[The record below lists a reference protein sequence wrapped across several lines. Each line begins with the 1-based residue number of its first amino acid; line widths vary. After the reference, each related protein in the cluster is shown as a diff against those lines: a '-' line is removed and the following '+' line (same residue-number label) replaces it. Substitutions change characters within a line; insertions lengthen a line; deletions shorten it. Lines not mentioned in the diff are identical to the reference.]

1 MKERLLFSFRYIP
14 VVIKMAKF
22 FVPKSHPRYWSL
34 YYRHKLEEALEKGI
48 LATAG
53 LIAHGR
59 GEAFDYLI
67 GETTIEPAEKAMR
80 AAVAKILLA
89 EHPVLSVNGNVAA
102 LVPKETIELAKVLN
116 AKLEINL
123 FYRTEARVRAI
134 AEELRK
140 YAPEIELLGINPTK
154 RIPNLE
160 SERGKVDENGI
171 WKADVVVVPL
181 EDGDRTEA
189 LVKMGKF
196 VITVD
201 LNPLS
206 RSARMADITIV
217 DNIVRA
223 YPRMIELAKEM
234 KELPR
239 EELEKIVAEYDNG
252 KVLSEVL
259 IHMKARLEKLAE
271 EGIWRRESL

>member
-1 MKERLLFSFRYIP
+1 MVKIP
-14 VVIKMAKF
+14 KN
-22 FVPKSHPRYWSL
+22 HPRYWSL
-34 YYRHKLEEALEKGI
+34 YYREKIIEGMEKGMT
-48 LATAG
+48 AKAG

-67 GETTIEPAEKAMR
+67 GEKTIEPAEKAMR
-80 AAVAKILLA
+80 AAVAKLLLA
-89 EHPVLSVNGNVAA
+89 KHPVISVNGNVAA
-102 LVPKETIELAKVLN
+102 LVPKETIELAKALN

-123 FYRTEARVRAI
+123 FYRTEERVRAI

-140 YAPEIELLGINPTK
+140 YDPEIELLGITPTK
-154 RIPNLE
+154 RIPGLE
-160 SERGKVDENGI
+160 HERGKVDENGI

-189 LVKMGKF
+189 LVNMGKF
-196 VITVD
+196 VITID

-223 YPRMIELAKEM
+223 YPRMTKLAREM
-234 KELPR
+234 KDYSRAELM
-239 EELEKIVAEYDNG
+239 EIVESYDNE
-252 KVLSEVL
+252 KTLSDVLVH
-259 IHMKARLEKLAE
+259 IRDRLTQLAE
-271 EGIWRRESL
+271 EGIWRRKTLE

>member
-1 MKERLLFSFRYIP
+1 MVKI
-14 VVIKMAKF
+14 
-22 FVPKSHPRYWSL
+22 PKSHPRYWSL
-34 YYRHKLEEALEKGI
+34 YYREKIIEGMEKGMT
-48 LATAG
+48 AKAG

-67 GETTIEPAEKAMR
+67 GEKTIEPAEKAMK
-80 AAVAKILLA
+80 AAIAKLLLA
-89 EHPVLSVNGNVAA
+89 EYPVVSVNGNVAA
-102 LVPKETIELAKVLN
+102 LVPKETIELAKALD

-123 FYRTEARVRAI
+123 FYRTEDRIKAI

-140 YAPEIELLGINPTK
+140 HDPNVELLGINPTK

-171 WKADVVVVPL
+171 WKADVVIVPL

-189 LVKMGKF
+189 LVAMGKF
-196 VITVD
+196 IITID

-234 KELPR
+234 KKLPR
-239 EELEKIVAEYDNG
+239 EELEKIVKEYNNSQI
-252 KVLSEVL
+252 LNEVL
-259 IHMKARLEKLAE
+259 LHINSRLEKLSK
-271 EGIWRRESL
+271 EGVWRKKELPT

>member
-1 MKERLLFSFRYIP
+1 MVKI
-14 VVIKMAKF
+14 
-22 FVPKSHPRYWSL
+22 PKSHPRYWSL
-34 YYRHKLEEALEKGI
+34 LYREKIIEGMEKGI
-48 LATAG
+48 TAKAG

-67 GETTIEPAEKAMR
+67 GEKTIPPAETAMR
-80 AAVAKILLA
+80 AAIAKLLLA
-89 EHPVLSVNGNVAA
+89 KHPVISVNGNVAA
-102 LVPKETIELAKVLN
+102 LVPKETVELAKVLN

-123 FYRTEARVRAI
+123 FYRTEERVKKI
-134 AEELRK
+134 AEVLYENG
-140 YAPEIELLGINPTK
+140 ADEVLGINPTK
-154 RIPNLE
+154 RIPGLE

-171 WKADVVVVPL
+171 WKADVILVPL

-189 LVKMGKF
+189 LCRMGKF

-234 KELPR
+234 KSLPK
-239 EELEKIVAEYDNG
+239 EDLEKIVATYDNS

-259 IHMKARLEKLAE
+259 IHIRDRLTKLAE
-271 EGIWRRESL
+271 GGIWKKEKLDI

>member
-1 MKERLLFSFRYIP
+1 MVVNLIIP
-14 VVIKMAKF
+14 PTNF
-22 FVPKSHPRYWSL
+22 FWVKNMVKIPKSHPRYWSL
-34 YYRHKLEEALEKGI
+34 YYREKIIEGMEKGMT
-48 LATAG
+48 AKAG

-67 GETTIEPAEKAMR
+67 GEKTIEPAEKAMK
-80 AAVAKILLA
+80 AAIAKLLLA
-89 EHPVLSVNGNVAA
+89 EYPVVSVNGNVAA
-102 LVPKETIELAKVLN
+102 LVPKETIELAKALD

-123 FYRTEARVRAI
+123 FYRTEDRIKAI

-140 YAPEIELLGINPTK
+140 HDPNVELLGINPTK

-171 WKADVVVVPL
+171 WKADVVIVPL

-189 LVKMGKF
+189 LVAMGKF
-196 VITVD
+196 IITID

-234 KELPR
+234 KKLPR
-239 EELEKIVAEYDNG
+239 EELEKIVKEYNNG
-252 KVLSEVL
+252 QILNEVL
-259 IHMKARLEKLAE
+259 LHINSRLEKLSK
-271 EGIWRRESL
+271 EGVWRKKELPT

>member
-1 MKERLLFSFRYIP
+1 M
-14 VVIKMAKF
+14 
-22 FVPKSHPRYWSL
+22 
-34 YYRHKLEEALEKGI
+34 EKGMT
-48 LATAG
+48 AKAG

-67 GETTIEPAEKAMR
+67 GERTIEPAERAMR
-80 AAVAKILLA
+80 AAVAKLLLA
-89 EHPVLSVNGNVAA
+89 ENPVVSVNGNVAA
-102 LVPKETIELAKVLN
+102 LVPKETIELARALN

-123 FYRTEARVRAI
+123 FYRTEDRVKAI

-140 YAPEIELLGINPTK
+140 YDPEIELLGINPTK
-154 RIPNLE
+154 RIPGLE
-160 SERGKVDENGI
+160 HERGKVDENGI

-189 LVKMGKF
+189 LVRMGKF
-196 VITVD
+196 VITID

-223 YPRMIELAKEM
+223 YPRMTELAREM
-234 KELPR
+234 KDYSRGELIR
-239 EELEKIVAEYDNG
+239 IIEEYDNG
-252 KVLSEVL
+252 KTLNDVLL
-259 IHMKARLEKLAE
+259 HIRDRLTKLAE
-271 EGIWRRESL
+271 GGIWRKKQLD

>member
-1 MKERLLFSFRYIP
+1 MVE
-14 VVIKMAKF
+14 VVVVVKI
-22 FVPKSHPRYWSL
+22 PKSHPRYWSL
-34 YYRHKLEEALEKGI
+34 YYREKIIEGMEKGMT
-48 LATAG
+48 AKAG

-67 GETTIEPAEKAMR
+67 GERTIEPAERAMR
-80 AAVAKILLA
+80 AAVAKFLLA
-89 EHPVLSVNGNVAA
+89 KHPVISVNGNVAA
-102 LVPKETIELAKVLN
+102 LVPRETIELAKALN

-123 FYRTEARVRAI
+123 FYRTEERVKAI

-140 YAPEIELLGINPTK
+140 YDPDIELLGINPTR
-154 RIPNLE
+154 RIPGLE
-160 SERGKVDENGI
+160 HERGKVDEEGI
-171 WKADVVVVPL
+171 WKADVVLVPL

-196 VITVD
+196 VVTVD

-223 YPRMIELAKEM
+223 YPRMTELAREM
-234 KELPR
+234 KDYSR
-239 EELEKIVAEYDNG
+239 EELLGILNDYDNG
-252 KVLSEVL
+252 KTLSDVLL
-259 IHMKARLEKLAE
+259 HIRDRLTRLAE
-271 EGIWRRESL
+271 GGVWRRERLE

>member
-1 MKERLLFSFRYIP
+1 MVKI
-14 VVIKMAKF
+14 
-22 FVPKSHPRYWSL
+22 PKSHPRYWSL
-34 YYRHKLEEALEKGI
+34 YYREKVIEGLEKGMT
-48 LATAG
+48 AKAG

-67 GETTIEPAEKAMR
+67 GEKTIEPAEKAMK
-80 AAVAKILLA
+80 AAIAKLFLA
-89 EHPVLSVNGNVAA
+89 KHPVISVNGNVAA
-102 LVPKETIELAKVLN
+102 LVPKETIELAKALG

-123 FYRTEARVRAI
+123 FYRTEGRVKAI
-134 AEELRK
+134 ADELKK
-140 YAPEIELLGINPTK
+140 YDPNVELLGINPTK

-160 SERGKVDENGI
+160 SERGKVDEEGI

-189 LVKMGKF
+189 LVAMGKF
-196 VITVD
+196 VITID

-223 YPRMIELAKEM
+223 YPRMTELAKEM
-234 KELPR
+234 KKLSR
-239 EELEKIVAEYDNG
+239 EELEKIISEYDNG
-252 KVLSEVL
+252 QILSETL
-259 IHMKARLEKLAE
+259 LHINSRLEKLSQ
-271 EGIWRRESL
+271 EGIWRKKELPV

>member
-1 MKERLLFSFRYIP
+1 MVKI
-14 VVIKMAKF
+14 
-22 FVPKSHPRYWSL
+22 PKSHPRYWSL
-34 YYRHKLEEALEKGI
+34 YYREKIIEGMEKGI
-48 LATAG
+48 TAKAG

-67 GETTIEPAEKAMR
+67 GEKTIPPAEEAMK
-80 AAVAKILLA
+80 AAVAKLLLA
-89 EHPVLSVNGNVAA
+89 EHPVISVNGNVAA
-102 LVPKETIELAKVLN
+102 LVPKETVELAKALG
-116 AKLEINL
+116 AKLEVNL
-123 FYRTEARVRAI
+123 FYRTEERVKKI
-134 AEELRK
+134 AEVLYEHG
-140 YAPEIELLGINPTK
+140 AEEVLGINPTK
-154 RIPNLE
+154 FIPGLE
-160 SERGKVDENGI
+160 SERAKVDERGI

-217 DNIVRA
+217 DNIIRA

-234 KELPR
+234 KSWDKERLQDV
-239 EELEKIVAEYDNG
+239 LKSYDNS
-252 KVLSEVL
+252 KVLSDVL
-259 IHMKARLEKLAE
+259 IHIRDRLTRLAS
-271 EGIWRRESL
+271 EGVWRKERLD

>member
-1 MKERLLFSFRYIP
+1 MVKI
-14 VVIKMAKF
+14 
-22 FVPKSHPRYWSL
+22 PKSHPRYWSL
-34 YYRHKLEEALEKGI
+34 YYREKIIEGMEKGMT
-48 LATAG
+48 AKAG

-67 GETTIEPAEKAMR
+67 GEKTIEPAEKAMK
-80 AAVAKILLA
+80 AAIAKLLLA
-89 EHPVLSVNGNVAA
+89 EYPVVSVNGNVAA
-102 LVPKETIELAKVLN
+102 LVPKETIELAKALD

-123 FYRTEARVRAI
+123 FYRTEDRIKAI

-140 YAPEIELLGINPTK
+140 HDPNVELLGINPTK

-171 WKADVVVVPL
+171 WKADVVIVPL

-189 LVKMGKF
+189 LVAMGKF
-196 VITVD
+196 IITID

-234 KELPR
+234 KKLPR
-239 EELEKIVAEYDNG
+239 EELEKIVKEYNNG
-252 KVLSEVL
+252 QILNEVL
-259 IHMKARLEKLAE
+259 LHINSRLEKLSK
-271 EGIWRRESL
+271 EGVWRKKELPT